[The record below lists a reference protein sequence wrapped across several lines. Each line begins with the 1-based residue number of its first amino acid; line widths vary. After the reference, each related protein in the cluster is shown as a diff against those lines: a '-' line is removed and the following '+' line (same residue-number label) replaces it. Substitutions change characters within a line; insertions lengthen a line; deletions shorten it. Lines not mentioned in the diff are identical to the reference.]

1 MCFDLEND
9 PYEQNNLVEENGAVV
24 SELDGL
30 LVDAMKKAGDS
41 WRDVGR
47 EVGDWQEWHGN
58 KQIGQLGLGC

>member
-30 LVDAMKKAGDS
+30 LVDAMKKVGDS
-41 WRDVGR
+41 WRDVG
-47 EVGDWQEWHGN
+47 GG
-58 KQIGQLGLGC
+58 K